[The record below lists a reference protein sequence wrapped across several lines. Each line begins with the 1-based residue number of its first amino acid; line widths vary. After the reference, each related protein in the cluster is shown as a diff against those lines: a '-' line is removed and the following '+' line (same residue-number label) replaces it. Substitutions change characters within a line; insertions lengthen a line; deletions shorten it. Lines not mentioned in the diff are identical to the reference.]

1 MKKTFAF
8 ATIAAVLG
16 VVVML
21 APFLIVP
28 ASVRS
33 PQTSEGGDTY
43 RASAP
48 LPQSLAPTNTQAVAK
63 QSESSAGIAPN
74 YPVDAVTVTMMLLF
88 SLAVAVSA
96 YFYVRRSRFLKSRN
110 MSLQP

>member
-8 ATIAAVLG
+8 AVFAAVLG
-16 VVVML
+16 IAIML
-21 APFLIVP
+21 APFLTISTSVP
-28 ASVRS
+28 NA
-33 PQTSEGGDTY
+33 QISEAGDTY
-43 RASAP
+43 RTIA
-48 LPQSLAPTNTQAVAK
+48 LPQSLAPTNTQAAAK

-88 SLAVAVSA
+88 SLTVAVSA

-110 MSLQP
+110 MPL